1 MEYYY
6 LSYFCSEELLHS
18 YLEWFLQIKKLMLSV
33 TNIGVSLNCFQIKT
47 KQERKRKERRKES
60 TIFLSA
66 FHELFVHIVHNLLQ
80 N

>member
-1 MEYYY
+1 
-6 LSYFCSEELLHS
+6 
-18 YLEWFLQIKKLMLSV
+18 MLSV

-47 KQERKRKERRKES
+47 KQEKKRKERRKES

>member
-1 MEYYY
+1 MATHLNVQLKTVRNLKATATFFNF
-6 LSYFCSEELLHS
+6 LSF
-18 YLEWFLQIKKLMLSV
+18 KK
-33 TNIGVSLNCFQIKT
+33 K
-47 KQERKRKERRKES
+47 KRKERRKES